1 MIINVFLNALLENG
15 HYSENAFHAH
25 QDVLNAVM
33 EPDAIL
39 VKIPSNLLLMEN
51 VLITA
56 QKELF

>member
-39 VKIPSNLLLMEN
+39 VKIPSNLLLMES
-51 VLITA
+51 V
-56 QKELF
+56 